1 MTYLR
6 EISAEGAQRPVVEV
20 VNQINKVYW
29 DPRTDEYFQVVDEV
43 APGDTTERTLIKVR
57 DGQSEC
63 EQRGDISGLIS
74 PEVWAQRIDG
84 DIEWIDGVKTVVDY
98 NGNPLDEFTP
108 DDEKGVTSF
117 RDDCYTYYLAEKLD
131 YLDEDEEED

>member
-20 VNQINKVYW
+20 VNQINEVYW
-29 DPRTDEYFQVVDEV
+29 DPRMDEYFQVVDEV

-63 EQRGDISGLIS
+63 EQSGDVRGLIP

-98 NGNPLDEFTP
+98 NGDPADEWGLEDP
-108 DDEKGVTSF
+108 AGVTSF
-117 RDDCYTYYLAEKLD
+117 RDDVYTYYLAEKLD
-131 YLDEDEEED
+131 YLDEEED